1 MISLLAFPKIANAVQ
16 LHLINNLANPRRCHL
31 SNSAFTRNFNSLK
44 NSFIEWL
51 SKASWWTKSQR
62 RRSRSIESNRERA
75 KRVNFNNLG
84 GPSLSNFLKGPWK
97 IPHFPRN
104 FISITCS
111 YLSDHRERH
120 KKQKDSG
127 GGQRRTKA
135 TGRFRK
141 IRQTLLQQFLE
152 RTMNYSPI
160 NLEASTFSRH

>member
-1 MISLLAFPKIANAVQ
+1 MRCSCISSTIWPTHEDVTYQTQHLLETSTASKI
-16 LHLINNLANPRRCHL
+16 HSL
-31 SNSAFTRNFNSLK
+31 SDFQKRSGGQRASGGGQG
-44 NSFIEWL
+44 W
-51 SKASWWTKSQR
+51 SKATGKAVS
-62 RRSRSIESNRERA
+62 
-75 KRVNFNNLG
+75 FNNLG
-84 GPSLSNFLKGPWK
+84 GPSLSNFLKGQWK